1 VTLRINTLVNDL
13 AAGELRSCCGSSE
26 WVRAMIEARPFR
38 DWNDLV
44 ANAEKIWRGLQA
56 KEWREAFAAHP
67 RIGEKS
73 AARWSS
79 AEQAGTAKA
88 SAKTIDALTVANR
101 AYEERFGH
109 TYIVCATGKSADE
122 MAAMARQR
130 LQNRPEEELRV
141 AADEQWKIMKL
152 RLMKLVE

>member
-1 VTLRINTLVNDL
+1 
-13 AAGELRSCCGSSE
+13 
-26 WVRAMIEARPFR
+26 M
-38 DWNDLV
+38 
-44 ANAEKIWRGLQA
+44 
-56 KEWREAFAAHP
+56 
-67 RIGEKS
+67 
-73 AARWSS
+73 
-79 AEQAGTAKA
+79 
-88 SAKTIDALTVANR
+88 TVANR

-122 MAAMARQR
+122 MVAMARQR